1 MYKNIPE
8 YRAVSGD
15 IFSSSETIETG
26 NRGRKQGDGSAV
38 LLYGETLSSR
48 ICGVKELMRLV

>member
-1 MYKNIPE
+1 MYKNIPG

-26 NRGRKQGDGSAV
+26 NRGTVPLFYFTGKRSLPAYV
-38 LLYGETLSSR
+38 
-48 ICGVKELMRLV
+48 V